1 MILPLLLF
9 LAAPDDCENAVTQ
22 IEMTECAAQMFAV
35 ADAELNAVWPRAYAE
50 VKSRGGADYAQALLT
65 SQRAWIA
72 YRDSQCLFAS
82 HGAGSGASMRQLT
95 CKALLTNERT
105 MVLRGIV
112 EGD

>member
-1 MILPLLLF
+1 MLALLLL
-9 LAAPDDCENAVTQ
+9 LAAPDDCENPVSQ
-22 IEMTECAAQMFAV
+22 IEMTESAAQTFAA
-35 ADAELNAVWPRAYAE
+35 ADAELNAVWLRAYAE

-95 CKALLTNERT
+95 CKTLLTQERT
-105 MVLRGIV
+105 MFLRGIV